1 MNQTLER
8 LWELQTEM
16 SHLAAKEHDLNSKPE
31 SFAGVDREYQEGE
44 SELTRL
50 TDRLEALSRDR
61 RSLERELQDGQEV
74 LKKYQGQLMQVKN
87 QQQYAA
93 AWKEIDT
100 SRRGIK
106 EIEETLLRKMG
117 EIEETQKAIDQLKET
132 HVEVKERYDLEYEVW
147 QSGLGDLREEIEKI
161 RQRITN
167 VESTLPEPLK
177 KEFYRIFKQ
186 RQGIAVSKVE
196 NDACSVCRFKI
207 RSQAVQQL
215 RRGEVITCEG
225 CRRIFYYERAAS

>member
-8 LWELQTEM
+8 LWELQKEM

-31 SFAGVDREYQEGE
+31 SFAVVDQEYQEAE
-44 SELTRL
+44 SERSGLTEK
-50 TDRLEALSRDR
+50 LELLSRER
-61 RSLERELQDGQEV
+61 RMLERELQDGQEV
-74 LKKYQGQLMQVKN
+74 LKKFQGQLMQVKN

-100 SRRGIK
+100 SRRQVK
-106 EIEETLLRKMG
+106 EVEDNLLRKMT
-117 EIEETQKAIDQLKET
+117 EIEETQKALEERQDS
-132 HVEVKERYDLEYEVW
+132 HSEVKARYDLEYEVW
-147 QSGLGDLREEIEKI
+147 QSSLGDLRSEIEQI
-161 RQRITN
+161 HQRIAN

-186 RQGIAVSKVE
+186 RQGIAVSRVE

-207 RSQAVQQL
+207 RSQVQQQL

>member
-8 LWELQTEM
+8 LWELQKEM

-31 SFAGVDREYQEGE
+31 SFAVVDQEYQEAE
-44 SELTRL
+44 SERSGLAEK
-50 TDRLEALSRDR
+50 LELLSRER
-61 RSLERELQDGQEV
+61 RTLERELQDGQEV
-74 LKKYQGQLMQVKN
+74 LKKFQGQLMQVKN

-100 SRRGIK
+100 SRRQVK
-106 EIEETLLRKMG
+106 EVEDNLLRKMT
-117 EIEETQKAIDQLKET
+117 EIEETQKALEERQDS
-132 HVEVKERYDLEYEVW
+132 HSEVKARYDLEYEVW
-147 QSGLGDLREEIEKI
+147 QSSLGDLRSEIEQI
-161 RQRITN
+161 HQRIAN

-186 RQGIAVSKVE
+186 RQGIAVSRVE

-207 RSQAVQQL
+207 RSQVQQQL